1 MCYVLVLL
9 YHNVGQIANLSYTR
23 TRPVSRSSISPP
35 LLCRH
40 YPLQLSRPI
49 TIQRFLPQQCLYL
62 RPLPQGQGSLRP
74 TFFLERMRC
83 SR

>member
-1 MCYVLVLL
+1 MCYVLVPL
-9 YHNVGQIANLSYTR
+9 YHNVGQIANRSYTR
-23 TRPVSRSSISPP
+23 SRPLSRSSISPP
-35 LLCRH
+35 LLRRH

-74 TFFLERMRC
+74 TFGWERTYV